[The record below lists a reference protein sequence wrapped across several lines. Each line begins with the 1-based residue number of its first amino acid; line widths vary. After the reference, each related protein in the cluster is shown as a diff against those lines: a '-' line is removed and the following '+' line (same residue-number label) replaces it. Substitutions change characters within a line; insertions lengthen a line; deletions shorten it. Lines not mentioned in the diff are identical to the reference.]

1 VHRLCNTRV
10 PTFSVCKPQMLGM
23 SPDEDLEALEK
34 NRGMS
39 HLSSGEYAQRPL
51 RIASRPPMSPLQIC
65 CSGLFYGQ
73 LLVQLAAFISVL
85 MTQNTYKLSDGVCS
99 AGYVKDIDKPLCI
112 QLELKAQL
120 DSSAPPAD
128 ALVDSEG
135 EPVDRRLKE
144 QGRMQK
150 GNGWFMVLWAS
161 CGAIPLICLVWLIIL
176 AKFATVALWGT
187 IVANVIIMCCMFC
200 FTFNWMLLV
209 VAAVLIVL
217 AYFAREKIEIARRSL
232 PHPGLLRCV
241 IAIWAIGLFALN
253 SQAVGPDCEL
263 QSSWVASFWLSVC
276 PVLSIFTTMF
286 FRCCIVSVLAMSIG
300 FWYFPE
306 ETADVKDEVSGSP
319 ALYGGKLAL
328 TTSSGDVF
336 VASLIMGCVE
346 LAKQD
351 ASKPWWW
358 LDPTAWLLKA
368 VICCFEATISNLTR
382 FALISSLF
390 QGDNIFHAGLTIK
403 ELLVRRLPTAFA
415 TGFLANIIL
424 NQIAAGLA
432 TGVGFLVW
440 FLFDLAEDIGH
451 FENAPKTVALLTCSM
466 FLSVRWKPTATL
478 ILSLVCSSKFNDSDM
493 QVPKGTFESFF
504 TAQAIAAVASII
516 FSYMACVLEYATDI
530 VFYCVVV
537 ESEYGRVDA
546 RTVKLHDLVQKQL
559 ENEQKQLENE

>member
-1 VHRLCNTRV
+1 
-10 PTFSVCKPQMLGM
+10 
-23 SPDEDLEALEK
+23 
-34 NRGMS
+34 
-39 HLSSGEYAQRPL
+39 
-51 RIASRPPMSPLQIC
+51 
-65 CSGLFYGQ
+65 
-73 LLVQLAAFISVL
+73 
-85 MTQNTYKLSDGVCS
+85 
-99 AGYVKDIDKPLCI
+99 
-112 QLELKAQL
+112 
-120 DSSAPPAD
+120 
-128 ALVDSEG
+128 
-135 EPVDRRLKE
+135 
-144 QGRMQK
+144 
-150 GNGWFMVLWAS
+150 
-161 CGAIPLICLVWLIIL
+161 
-176 AKFATVALWGT
+176 
-187 IVANVIIMCCMFC
+187 
-200 FTFNWMLLV
+200 
-209 VAAVLIVL
+209 
-217 AYFAREKIEIARRSL
+217 
-232 PHPGLLRCV
+232 
-241 IAIWAIGLFALN
+241 
-253 SQAVGPDCEL
+253 
-263 QSSWVASFWLSVC
+263 
-276 PVLSIFTTMF
+276 MF

-306 ETADVKDEVSGSP
+306 ETADVKDEVCGSP